1 MDGEHP
7 PQLSEA
13 LGRRLVALA
22 RHTLCRRLGRTA
34 ADDQAA
40 AQSETELSDPALAV
54 PGGVFVTLKKAGCLR
69 GCIGTLEGRD
79 PLTVAVP
86 VYAEHAAFRDP
97 RFDPLTAD
105 ELAQVDIEVSVL
117 TPPRPLPY
125 KDGDDLA
132 AKLRPGVDGV
142 ILRKGAAGA
151 TFLPQVWEQLP
162 RPADFLSQLCLK
174 AGLPA
179 DAWRSE
185 RLAVETYQVQSFA
198 EDH

>member
-1 MDGEHP
+1 MDAEHP
-7 PQLSEA
+7 PRLSQA

-22 RHTLCRRLGRTA
+22 RHTLHRRLAPTA

-40 AQSETELSDPALAV
+40 ESQAALSDPALAV

-79 PLTVAVP
+79 PLTLAVP
-86 VYAEHAAFRDP
+86 AYAEHAAFRDP
-97 RFDPLTAD
+97 RFDPLSAE
-105 ELAQVDIEVSVL
+105 ELAQITIEVSVL
-117 TPPRPLPY
+117 TVPRPLPY

-132 AKLRPGVDGV
+132 AKLRPGEDGV

-174 AGLPA
+174 AGLPP
-179 DAWRSE
+179 DAWRTD
-185 RLAVETYQVQSFA
+185 RLAVETYQVQSFT